1 MRLRRAVLFLLLTHA
16 EASDWVVDA
25 CEGDAFPLLQMSR
38 HNASVPNATMAT
50 AATPMLHTSPALRA
64 LGHGAAPLPH
74 PSVRSHAS
82 DEARPNHSEE
92 DSKGNFVGQAAAAPR
107 AEDSTLPF
115 NSQTAFPMNGTSP
128 DGKIITRR
136 MREKQLGR
144 EAVSAAALIMIL
156 ISFSVGLQLIMVEF
170 VMTGTCA
177 IPRNIAG
184 VFLAMILTI
193 TAGLRSLVR
202 FVTAPLRPPCRFFW
216 HCCCICCCSWRKG
229 KGSARPPVTQSLPE
243 PVMEQVAIFLSLDSM
258 CELGC
263 ASRSC
268 HDVVNSESCYEVLMN
283 EVKSSG
289 LDQRWERHVRH
300 KVTMGES
307 ESSSSSADTPE
318 GQASKL
324 ASKEQSFENLPE
336 VPNHLVKELRTF
348 LCKQE
353 RRIKAKAEEKEVNER
368 WDVITDVVRYC
379 MLVIGWFWFSA
390 EVMDM
395 ACLEGGGPWQV
406 VKAVS
411 SPCLFIFILESDRN
425 HFWWQVAAG
434 MVAAVLLLDLF
445 FS

>member
-1 MRLRRAVLFLLLTHA
+1 MRPRRAVLFLLLTHA
-16 EASDWVVDA
+16 EACDRAVDA
-25 CEGDAFPLLQMSR
+25 CEADAFPLLQMSR
-38 HNASVPNATMAT
+38 QNASIPNSTVAMTT
-50 AATPMLHTSPALRA
+50 WATPMLHKSPALRA
-64 LGHGAAPLPH
+64 LGHSAAPADPAPRH
-74 PSVRSHAS
+74 
-82 DEARPNHSEE
+82 DSEE
-92 DSKGNFVGQAAAAPR
+92 EDLKQKFVSQAAAAPR
-107 AEDSTLPF
+107 AEDSSLPF
-115 NSQTAFPMNGTSP
+115 NSQTALPMNGTTP

-193 TAGLRSLVR
+193 TAGLRALVR
-202 FVTAPLRPPCRFFW
+202 FATAPLRPPCRLFW
-216 HCCCICCCSWRKG
+216 HCCCICCCWWRKN
-229 KGSARPPVTQSLPE
+229 KGLARPAVTQSVPE
-243 PVMEQVAIFLSLDSM
+243 PVMEQVAAFLSLDGM

-268 HDVVNSESCYEVLMN
+268 RDVVNSESCYEVLMN
-283 EVKSSG
+283 EVKSTG
-289 LDQRWERHVRH
+289 LEQRWERHVHH

-307 ESSSSSADTPE
+307 ESSSSSADVSTPE
-318 GQASKL
+318 
-324 ASKEQSFENLPE
+324 
-336 VPNHLVKELRTF
+336 
-348 LCKQE
+348 
-353 RRIKAKAEEKEVNER
+353 
-368 WDVITDVVRYC
+368 VITDVVRYC

-406 VKAVS
+406 IKAVS

-434 MVAAVLLLDLF
+434 LVAAVLLLDLL

>member
-1 MRLRRAVLFLLLTHA
+1 
-16 EASDWVVDA
+16 
-25 CEGDAFPLLQMSR
+25 
-38 HNASVPNATMAT
+38 
-50 AATPMLHTSPALRA
+50 MLHGSAVLRA
-64 LGHGAAPLPH
+64 LGHGAAPAMKSDP
-74 PSVRSHAS
+74 VEAARSNAK
-82 DEARPNHSEE
+82 
-92 DSKGNFVGQAAAAPR
+92 DSQQNLVGQRAAAPK

-115 NSQTAFPMNGTSP
+115 NGQTAFPMNGTTP
-128 DGKIITRR
+128 DGKTITRR

-193 TAGLRSLVR
+193 TVGLRSLVR
-202 FVTAPLRPPCRFFW
+202 FLTAPLRPPCRFLW
-216 HCCCICCCSWRKG
+216 HCCFSCCAWRKN

-243 PVMEQVAIFLSLDSM
+243 PVMEQVAAFLSLDSM

-263 ASRSC
+263 ASRTC
-268 HDVVNSESCYEVLMN
+268 QDVVNSESCYELLMS

-289 LDQRWERHVRH
+289 LDQRWERHLRH
-300 KVTMGES
+300 KVLMGES
-307 ESSSSSADTPE
+307 ESSSSSAETAE
-318 GQASKL
+318 GEALKP
-324 ASKEQSFENLPE
+324 ASKEQSVENLSE
-336 VPNHLVKELRTF
+336 VPNHLIKELRTF
-348 LCKQE
+348 LCKQV
-353 RRIKAKAEEKEVNER
+353 RRSKAKAEEKEVNER

-425 HFWWQVAAG
+425 HFWWQVVAG
-434 MVAAVLLLDLF
+434 MVAAVLLLDLLF
-445 FS
+445 R

>member
-1 MRLRRAVLFLLLTHA
+1 MRPRRALLFLLLTRA

-38 HNASVPNATMAT
+38 HNASVPNRTAAAMAT
-50 AATPMLHTSPALRA
+50 WATPMLHTSPALRA
-64 LGHGAAPLPH
+64 LRHGAPADTSPG
-74 PSVRSHAS
+74 SHAE
-82 DEARPNHSEE
+82 EARHHSEE
-92 DSKGNFVGQAAAAPR
+92 DLKQKFVGQAAAAPR

-115 NSQTAFPMNGTSP
+115 NSQTALPMNGTTP
-128 DGKIITRR
+128 DGRIITRR

-193 TAGLRSLVR
+193 TAGLRALVR
-202 FVTAPLRPPCRFFW
+202 FATAPLRPPCRFFW
-216 HCCCICCCSWRKG
+216 HCCCICCCSWRKD
-229 KGSARPPVTQSLPE
+229 KGSGRPAVTQKLPE
-243 PVMEQVAIFLSLDSM
+243 PVMEQVAAFLSLDGM

-263 ASRSC
+263 ASRGC
-268 HDVVNSESCYEVLMN
+268 HDAVNSESCYEVLMN
-283 EVKSSG
+283 EVKTSG

-300 KVTMGES
+300 KVVLGES
-307 ESSSSSADTPE
+307 ESSSSSADVSTPE
-318 GQASKL
+318 EGLKPA
-324 ASKEQSFENLPE
+324 KEQSAENLPE
-336 VPNHLVKELRTF
+336 APNHFVKELRTF

-353 RRIKAKAEEKEVNER
+353 RRSKAKAEEKEVNER

-406 VKAVS
+406 IKAVS

-434 MVAAVLLLDLF
+434 LVAAVLLLDLL

>member
-1 MRLRRAVLFLLLTHA
+1 MRPRRAVLFLLLTHA
-16 EASDWVVDA
+16 EACDRAVDA
-25 CEGDAFPLLQMSR
+25 CEADAFPLLQVSR
-38 HNASVPNATMAT
+38 QNASIPNSTVAMTT
-50 AATPMLHTSPALRA
+50 WATPMLHKSPALRA
-64 LGHGAAPLPH
+64 LGHSAAPAD
-74 PSVRSHAS
+74 PSPRSHAE
-82 DEARPNHSEE
+82 EARHDSEE
-92 DSKGNFVGQAAAAPR
+92 EDLKQKFVSQAAAAPR
-107 AEDSTLPF
+107 AEDSSLPF
-115 NSQTAFPMNGTSP
+115 NSQTALPMNGTTP

-193 TAGLRSLVR
+193 TAGLRALVR
-202 FVTAPLRPPCRFFW
+202 FATAPLRPPCRLFW
-216 HCCCICCCSWRKG
+216 HCCCICCCSWRKD
-229 KGSARPPVTQSLPE
+229 KGLARPAVTQSVPE
-243 PVMEQVAIFLSLDSM
+243 PVMEQVAAFLSLDGM

-268 HDVVNSESCYEVLMN
+268 RDVVNSESCYEVLMN
-283 EVKSSG
+283 EVKSTG
-289 LDQRWERHVRH
+289 LEQRWERHVHH

-307 ESSSSSADTPE
+307 ESSSSSADVSTPE
-318 GQASKL
+318 GSKP
-324 ASKEQSFENLPE
+324 AKEQSVDKLSEA
-336 VPNHLVKELRTF
+336 PNHFVKELRTF

-353 RRIKAKAEEKEVNER
+353 RRSKAKAEEKEVNER

-406 VKAVS
+406 IKAVS

-434 MVAAVLLLDLF
+434 LVAAVLLLDLL